1 MLVTIAVLLTLA
13 LFPVNKDFDEGLAK
27 KIND

>member
-1 MLVTIAVLLTLA
+1 MLVAIAVLLALA
-13 LFPVNKDFDEGLAK
+13 LFLVNKDFDEGLAK